1 MHFPHPILVGDIG
14 GTTTRLARIQA
25 PGTAPQTL
33 TPCATSHAALER
45 AIAAAGV
52 RSVLLGVAGPAVGR
66 AVSLTNTPVAIDGP
80 DWVRRFGLDQ
90 GLLLNDFEAEA
101 LALPAIGPQHCRFLA
116 GAAGDHGPRLI
127 TGPGTGLGT
136 GVLVDVDGRYLAI
149 GSEAGHVGFAAE
161 TAEEDAIWAV
171 LRREGRVCPETIL
184 SGAGLSRL
192 HDARLVANGRPP
204 GGMDARAL
212 VAAAL
217 AEPASAAATTARLF
231 WRLMA
236 RYAGD
241 MALAFRA
248 TGGVWLTGDLLRAL
262 EPLCDTGELHA
273 AFIAKPP
280 YEYLLR
286 PIQIQIVTTPGAAL
300 GGLARIAARPDDYVI
315 AYAKRC
321 WRS

>member
-1 MHFPHPILVGDIG
+1 MHFPHPILVGDVG

-25 PGTAPQTL
+25 PRAALQTL
-33 TPCATSHAALER
+33 TPCATSPAALER

-52 RSVLLGVAGPAVGR
+52 RSALLGVAGPAVGR
-66 AVSLTNTPVAIDGP
+66 AVSLTNTPVTIDGA
-80 DWVRRFGLDQ
+80 DWLRRFGLDQ

-101 LALPAIGPQHCRFLA
+101 LALPAIGPQQCRLLA
-116 GAAGDHGPRLI
+116 GTAGDHGPRLI

-136 GVLVDVDGRYLAI
+136 GVLVDVDGRHLAI

-161 TAEEDAIWAV
+161 DAEEDAIWAV

-184 SGAGLSRL
+184 SGSGLARL
-192 HDARLVANGRPP
+192 HDARLAALGLAA

-212 VAAAL
+212 AAAAL
-217 AEPASAAATTARLF
+217 AAPESPAAATARLF
-231 WRLMA
+231 WRLMG

-262 EPLCDTGELHA
+262 EAFCDKRELHA

-280 YEYLLR
+280 YEDLLR
-286 PIQIQIVTTPGAAL
+286 PIPIRLVTTPGAAL
-300 GGLARIAARPDDYVI
+300 AGLARIAAQPDDYVI
-315 AYAKRC
+315 AYRQRC
-321 WRS
+321 WRP